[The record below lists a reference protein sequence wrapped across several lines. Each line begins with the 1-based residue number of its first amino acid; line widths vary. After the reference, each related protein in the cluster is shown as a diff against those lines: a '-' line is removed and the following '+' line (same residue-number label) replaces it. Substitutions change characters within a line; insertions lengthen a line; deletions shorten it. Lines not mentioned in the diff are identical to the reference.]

1 MEQKRLLIVDDETN
15 IRFMLSITLE
25 SDEFQVD
32 TAANGAE
39 ALAKIRQ
46 QDYALMLLDIK
57 MPGMP
62 GMEVLANV
70 RKTHPELPVI
80 MITAHGTIE
89 NAVEAMKLGAVDFIR
104 KPFTP
109 QEIRAVVTNV
119 LERQCLQ
126 ADQAID
132 YASLVEFAKK
142 CLGNR
147 QFHDAE
153 TYLRRAI
160 THAPQRP
167 EAVTLLGA
175 LLELKNE
182 KLEALKL
189 YRAAVALDPTYQL
202 ARQNLS
208 RATTWEST
216 QGIML
221 E

>member
-15 IRFMLSITLE
+15 IRFMLSIALE

-32 TAANGAE
+32 TAVNGAE
-39 ALAKIRQ
+39 SLAKIRQ
-46 QDYALMLLDIK
+46 QDYAMMLLDLK
-57 MPGMP
+57 MPRMS

-119 LERQCLQ
+119 LERQRLQ

-132 YASLVEFAKK
+132 YASLVGQAKESFQGEVFLAEDFMELEF
-142 CLGNR
+142 
-147 QFHDAE
+147 
-153 TYLRRAI
+153 
-160 THAPQRP
+160 
-167 EAVTLLGA
+167 
-175 LLELKNE
+175 
-182 KLEALKL
+182 
-189 YRAAVALDPTYQL
+189 
-202 ARQNLS
+202 
-208 RATTWEST
+208 
-216 QGIML
+216 
-221 E
+221 